1 MTTTQR
7 DKAEHSEANRR
18 RGCCGGHGH
27 GHGHDTAAGRRRA
40 LEERHCDLEQEL
52 ADVTEQLHELPAED
66 PSASE

>member
-7 DKAEHSEANRR
+7 DEAQHSEGDRK

-27 GHGHDTAAGRRRA
+27 EEATGADRRRA
-40 LEERHCDLEQEL
+40 LEERHRDLEQKL
-52 ADVTEQLHELPAED
+52 ADVTEQLADLPAEE

>member
-7 DKAEHSEANRR
+7 DEAKHSEGDRG

-27 GHGHDTAAGRRRA
+27 EEATGAARRRA
-40 LEERHCDLEQEL
+40 LEERHRDLEQKL
-52 ADVTEQLHELPAED
+52 ADVTEQLADLPAEE

>member
-7 DKAEHSEANRR
+7 DEAKHSDGDRG

-27 GHGHDTAAGRRRA
+27 EEATSRQA
-40 LEERHCDLEQEL
+40 LEERHRDLEQKL
-52 ADVTEQLHELPAED
+52 ADVTEQLADLPAEE